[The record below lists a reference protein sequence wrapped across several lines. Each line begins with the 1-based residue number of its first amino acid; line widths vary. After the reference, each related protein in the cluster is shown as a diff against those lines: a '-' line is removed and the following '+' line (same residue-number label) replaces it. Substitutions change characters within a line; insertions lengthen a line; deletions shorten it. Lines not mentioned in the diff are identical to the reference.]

1 MTVLVE
7 RTLDS
12 GRFLDSAKS
21 KELALSGNNVM
32 LSARQ
37 ALGIK
42 DAGDLPQFDG
52 SN

>member
-1 MTVLVE
+1 MTSQKSL
-7 RTLDS
+7 LD
-12 GRFLDSAKS
+12 RAKME
-21 KELALSGNNVM
+21 KLALAGKDVI

-42 DAGDLPQFDG
+42 DAGDLPRFDE